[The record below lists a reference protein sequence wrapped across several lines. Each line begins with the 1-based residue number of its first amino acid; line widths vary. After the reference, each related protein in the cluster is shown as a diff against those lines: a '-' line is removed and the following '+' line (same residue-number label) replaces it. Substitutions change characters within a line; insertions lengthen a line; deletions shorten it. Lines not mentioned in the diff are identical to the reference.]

1 MGGLIAVLAIAA
13 AIGAVVWNHKNQSDA
28 MEGHAF
34 EIPSPTNAVVGAIT
48 AAYCSGARAAVKGF
62 ISRITVTPNGGSTFR
77 TSTKIGDVG
86 LIEVR
91 PSQNG
96 SQVHAHTTEL
106 TIGGHPMAYS
116 TRSSLWGFSSRLAH
130 VIYKILGI
138 SVNAARMKRFQRSV
152 ERQVNRQLRR
162 SATA

>member
-1 MGGLIAVLAIAA
+1 MGTLIAVLAIAA
-13 AIGAVVWNHKNQSDA
+13 VIGAVVWNHKNQSEA
-28 MEGHAF
+28 MEGHEF
-34 EIPSPTNAVVGAIT
+34 EIASPTDVVVGAIT
-48 AAYCSGARAAVKGF
+48 AAYCSGARAAFKGF
-62 ISRITVTPNGGSTFR
+62 MSRVAVTPNGGTTFR

-91 PSQNG
+91 PTRDG

-106 TIGGHPMAYS
+106 TIGSHPMTYS
-116 TRSSLWGFSSRLAH
+116 TRSSLWGFSSRLTH

-138 SVNAARMKRFQRSV
+138 SMNAARMKRFQRSV

-162 SATA
+162 SARV

>member
-1 MGGLIAVLAIAA
+1 MGTLIAVLAIAA
-13 AIGAVVWNHKNQSDA
+13 VIGAVVWNHKNQSEA

-34 EIPSPTNAVVGAIT
+34 DVASPADVVVGAIA
-48 AAYCSGARAAVKGF
+48 AAYCRGARAAVKGF
-62 ISRITVTPNGGSTFR
+62 VSRVGVTPNGGSAFR

-91 PSQNG
+91 PTQNG
-96 SQVHAHTTEL
+96 SHVHAHTTEL
-106 TIGGHPMAYS
+106 SIGSHPMTYS
-116 TRSSLWGFSSRLAH
+116 TRSSLWGLSSRLTH
-130 VIYKILGI
+130 VIHRILGI

-162 SATA
+162 SATV